1 MTILNNIF
9 VIIIFVLIFFIVA
22 KTEEKINKKF
32 TIILGILI
40 LFIIFVLTITLFEN
54 ILNLIN

>member
-9 VIIIFVLIFFIVA
+9 AIIIFVLIFFIAA
-22 KTEEKINKKF
+22 KIEEKINKKF
-32 TIILGILI
+32 TIIVGI
-40 LFIIFVLTITLFEN
+40 FIIFVLTITFFEN